1 MDQVR
6 ETAKESVRMLLEDL
20 RALPNEDEIFQGK
33 GARTREAWLSI
44 ARASQSQLMA
54 PPKSDGGLPEIR

>member
-1 MDQVR
+1 
-6 ETAKESVRMLLEDL
+6 MLLEDL